1 VVGSLLALLSH
12 SRLVASQDM
21 LWDTRF
27 QATRFG
33 GGQGQPSA
41 HSMTL
46 QSGACCNLGR
56 ENCFEPYGV
65 NT

>member
-1 VVGSLLALLSH
+1 VVGSLLALLSP

-27 QATRFG
+27 QATRSG

-41 HSMTL
+41 HSMAS
-46 QSGACCNLGR
+46 QSGAYCIWV
-56 ENCFEPYGV
+56 EKVAFQSYG
-65 NT
+65 